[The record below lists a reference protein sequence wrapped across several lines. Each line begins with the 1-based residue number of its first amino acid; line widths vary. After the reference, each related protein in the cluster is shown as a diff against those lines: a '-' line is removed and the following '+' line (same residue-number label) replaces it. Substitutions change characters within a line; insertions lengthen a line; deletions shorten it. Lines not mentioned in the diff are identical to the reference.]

1 MYAKLIEGELVEA
14 PYYMKIEDKEI
25 FGYNMDSNA
34 EMLLEDG
41 YKPVADVPQPI
52 GMIQPTKLWEEQE
65 DQIVAKWVDTYV
77 APTLA
82 EVKIQKKAEIN
93 QMRDYVEQS
102 GFRYLGKIFDSDP
115 ISCQRISCAAQ
126 AMQVAPAVIAEGDP
140 EPTIT
145 WTCQDNSTI
154 DLSPQKLLGL
164 VVALAA
170 HSNSC
175 HVYAKELK
183 ASVDSALTVDEVNA
197 IIWEYHPLEVPA
209 EEINSILTKE

>member
-14 PYYMKIEDKEI
+14 PYYLKLEGKEI
-25 FGYNMDSNA
+25 FGYNLDSNA

-41 YKPVADVPQPI
+41 YKPVVDAPQPA
-52 GMIQPTKLWEEQE
+52 GMIQPTKMWEEQE

-126 AMQVAPAVIAEGDP
+126 AMQVAPAVIAEGEP

-154 DLSPQKLLGL
+154 DLSPQELLGL
-164 VVALAA
+164 VAALAA

-175 HVYAKELK
+175 HIYAKELK
-183 ASVDSALTVDEVNA
+183 ASVDSALTVEEVNA
-197 IIWEYHPLEVPA
+197 IIWEYHPLEVQA
-209 EEINSILTKE
+209 EEINSILAKE

>member
-25 FGYNMDSNA
+25 FGYNLDSNA
-34 EMLLEDG
+34 EMLLADG
-41 YKPVADVPQPI
+41 YKPVIDVPQPT

-82 EVKIQKKAEIN
+82 EIKIQKKAEIN

-102 GFRYLGKIFDSDP
+102 GFRYLGKIFDSDL

-126 AMQVAPAVIAEGDP
+126 AMQVAPAAIAEGDP

-154 DLSPQKLLGL
+154 ALSPQELLGL
-164 VVALAA
+164 VAALAA

-209 EEINSILTKE
+209 EEINSILAKE